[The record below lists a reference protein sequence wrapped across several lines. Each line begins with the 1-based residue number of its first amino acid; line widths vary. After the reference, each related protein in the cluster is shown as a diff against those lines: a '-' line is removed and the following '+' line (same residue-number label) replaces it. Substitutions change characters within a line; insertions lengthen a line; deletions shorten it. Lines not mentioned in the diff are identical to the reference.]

1 MSFSLLSQSHCT
13 HCTDVIS
20 RWISALPR
28 VMCLLFACHWCHSI
42 AKVTSVAWHF
52 CLSLHGEELKINE
65 LQHSC
70 NEWHE
75 FYDVEK
81 KIAFAKNKYALAN
94 FYYAGAKVEKLE
106 EEIWKHQQLLKILL
120 QVLGWINI
128 FEIKWIVQQNFAI
141 LVKFR
146 QTTYYSLNF
155 TTISTGLS
163 SSFKPSAMVFSSPL
177 NSPASRASMRWW
189 ACNQA

>member
-28 VMCLLFACHWCHSI
+28 AMCLFFACHWCHLI
-42 AKVTSVAWHF
+42 EKVTSVTWHF

-81 KIAFAKNKYALAN
+81 IRLRNKQIRAGEFL
-94 FYYAGAKVEKLE
+94 FCEGAKVEKLE

-128 FEIKWIVQQNFAI
+128 FEIKWIVQQNLAI

-177 NSPASRASMRWW
+177 NSPASRASTRSN
-189 ACNQA
+189 ASSFK